1 VSKTDY
7 EENHSQRR
15 VLLGIGENR
24 LQYLDWIT
32 FVAEYYFL
40 QQEYVDLKTLD
51 MPINGSTEVW
61 PTRSLLRSSN
71 SSSNEVLSNGI
82 QGFCQERARKERIKF
97 EGLIRRRPE
106 KEGEGTLRKS
116 REHHPLH
123 PPPRLLARSL

>member
-71 SSSNEVLSNGI
+71 SSSNEVLSNGKTPHP
-82 QGFCQERARKERIKF
+82 GV
-97 EGLIRRRPE
+97 LS
-106 KEGEGTLRKS
+106 RKS
-116 REHHPLH
+116 KKGKNKV
-123 PPPRLLARSL
+123 